1 MTTWET
7 IDTLIRIA
15 NCPDLP
21 AETRETAR
29 ECVTKILDILL
40 HERETKGGKHG
51 GA

>member
-1 MTTWET
+1 MTTLET
-7 IDTLIRIA
+7 INALIRIA
-15 NCPDLP
+15 NCLDLP

-40 HERETKGGKHG
+40 HAREMKGGKHG

>member
-7 IDTLIRIA
+7 IGTLIRIA

-21 AETRETAR
+21 RETRETAR

-40 HERETKGGKHG
+40 HAREGKQ
-51 GA
+51 

>member
-40 HERETKGGKHG
+40 HAKTKGGNV
-51 GA
+51 

>member
-40 HERETKGGKHG
+40 HAREMKGGNQ
-51 GA
+51 